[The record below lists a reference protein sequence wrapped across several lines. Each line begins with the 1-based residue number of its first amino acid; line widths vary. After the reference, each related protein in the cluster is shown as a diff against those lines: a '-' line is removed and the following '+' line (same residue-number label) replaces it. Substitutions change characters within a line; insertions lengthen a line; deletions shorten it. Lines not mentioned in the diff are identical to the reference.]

1 MITLT
6 FCLGGEFNGVF
17 ADTKHPLDRS
27 LLSVTGSQQLQPGGI
42 GDLVGG
48 PSGSLTSPNE
58 NSPVVFGVGR
68 VTFTN
73 GKDSEGSCT
82 GGGVEDA
89 ERVSVV

>member
-27 LLSVTGSQQLQPGGI
+27 LLSVTGSKQLQPGGI

-58 NSPVVFGVGR
+58 NSLSVIGVGS
-68 VTFTN
+68 VTITD
-73 GKDSEGSCT
+73 GSSGEGRFT

-89 ERVSVV
+89 ENVSVD